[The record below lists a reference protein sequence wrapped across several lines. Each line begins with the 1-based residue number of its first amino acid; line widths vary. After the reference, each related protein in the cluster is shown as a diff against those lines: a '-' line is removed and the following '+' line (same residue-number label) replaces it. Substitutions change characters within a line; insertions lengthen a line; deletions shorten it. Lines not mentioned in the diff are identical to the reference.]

1 VLRRP
6 GLFKMGPLEIA
17 AFEDLQQCLSTDPV
31 LIIPD
36 GSAQT
41 DASDLGVSSVSAI
54 LIQCDLDG
62 KEQGVIQYASRI
74 ITKDEFKWHAQE
86 KEALAIVWSC
96 WTILSE

>member
-1 VLRRP
+1 
-6 GLFKMGPLEIA
+6 MGPLEIA
-17 AFEDLQQCLSTDPV
+17 AFEDLQQCLSSDPV

-36 GSAQT
+36 FSGNASFKIQT
-41 DASDLGVSSVSAI
+41 DASDLGVSAI

-74 ITKDEFKWHAQE
+74 VTKDGFKWHAQE

-96 WTILSE
+96 